1 LHERSIINVPALAI
15 DLYEK
20 KANVCV
26 SVYVQSKNN
35 EESKTHGNQKVQ
47 NDEVIY
53 DNKPTI
59 DRFIFIFK
67 SYHLNCDRNQIDR

>member
-1 LHERSIINVPALAI
+1 M
-15 DLYEK
+15 
-20 KANVCV
+20 
-26 SVYVQSKNN
+26 QSKNN